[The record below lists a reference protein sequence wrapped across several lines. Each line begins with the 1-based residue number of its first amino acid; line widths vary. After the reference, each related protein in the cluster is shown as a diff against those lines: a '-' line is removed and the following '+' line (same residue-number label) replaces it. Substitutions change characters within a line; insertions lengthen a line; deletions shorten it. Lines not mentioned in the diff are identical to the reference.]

1 MRKSNKK
8 LTAEEVQEAKDILE
22 KIQEIPNFKKIFGD
36 DTIKALEN
44 SIKTGVLLPDNIISK
59 IHTLMIRF
67 GIKPRRKN
75 ISPKTKRRKRR
86 SATKNEAKNENKYI
100 RIVNNLKETVKNKD
114 RDIGQKNLTISE
126 LRQGKII

>member
-44 SIKTGVLLPDNIISK
+44 SIKTGISLPDNIISK

-67 GIKPRRKN
+67 SIKPRRKN
-75 ISPKTKRRKRR
+75 ISPKTKRQKRR
-86 SATKNEAKNENKYI
+86 SATKK
-100 RIVNNLKETVKNKD
+100 R
-114 RDIGQKNLTISE
+114 GQE
-126 LRQGKII
+126 

>member
-8 LTAEEVQEAKDILE
+8 LTAEEIQEAKDILE

-59 IHTLMIRF
+59 IHILMIRF
-67 GIKPRRKN
+67 SIKPRGKN
-75 ISPKTKRRKRR
+75 VSPKTKRRKRR
-86 SATKNEAKNENKYI
+86 LATKK
-100 RIVNNLKETVKNKD
+100 R
-114 RDIGQKNLTISE
+114 G
-126 LRQGKII
+126 

>member
-1 MRKSNKK
+1 MRKSSKK
-8 LTAEEVQEAKDILE
+8 LTAEEIQEAKDILE

-44 SIKTGVLLPDNIISK
+44 SIKTGISLPDNIISK

-67 GIKPRRKN
+67 SIKPRRKN

-86 SATKNEAKNENKYI
+86 SATKTRPRMKLNTSKWSI
-100 RIVNNLKETVKNKD
+100 T
-114 RDIGQKNLTISE
+114 
-126 LRQGKII
+126 